1 MGDNYESLLY
11 SAIPIYFSSMF
22 TLTLENPLVILYMR
36 LIGWTLLGYVLGK
49 LLPKIY
55 TTYLGKA
62 LLFVG
67 VPISIVSFLRQAD
80 LSGWIIIAPTT
91 AWIAIL
97 VGGGLAWIW
106 IDLGLS
112 DERFRALSRGI
123 TSREKA
129 ESSSGID
136 ATLEQGSAWS
146 GATQGSFLLAMTLG
160 NTAFIGY
167 PVSLTL
173 VGPQYFAWSLFYDLI
188 GSTIAAYSVGIAL
201 ASRFGSMASNQPA
214 PNPFIS
220 MLKTPALWSLPVGLA
235 MKFVPLP
242 TVISTSM
249 NAIAWTTVTLS
260 LVMIGMQLSQLKTL
274 KNIKKALTCLSIKM
288 LLTPLVVGTGL
299 MFFGITGEPRLA
311 MVLQM
316 AMPPAFSTLVIAQAY
331 NLDRDLTVTTLAFG
345 VVLLLFTIPIWQ
357 WLFS

>member
-1 MGDNYESLLY
+1 
-11 SAIPIYFSSMF
+11 MF
-22 TLTLENPLVILYMR
+22 TLENPLVMLYVR

-49 LLPKIY
+49 LLPKIF

-67 VPISIVSFLRQAD
+67 VPISIISFLRQAD
-80 LSGWIIIAPTT
+80 LSGWIVIAPTT
-91 AWIAIL
+91 AWVAIL
-97 VGGGLAWIW
+97 VGAGLAWIW
-106 IDLGLS
+106 IDLGVS
-112 DERFRALSRGI
+112 DERFSKLSRGI
-123 TSREKA
+123 TSREKNV
-129 ESSSGID
+129 ETNPSMD
-136 ATLEQGSAWS
+136 ATLEHETSWS

-160 NTAFIGY
+160 NTAFMGY
-167 PVSLTL
+167 PVSLAL

-201 ASRFGSMASNQPA
+201 ASRYGSMSGGQKS
-214 PNPFIS
+214 PNPFVS
-220 MLKTPALWSLPVGLA
+220 MAKTPALWSLPIGVG
-235 MKFVPLP
+235 MRFIPLP
-242 TVISTSM
+242 TVVTSGMST
-249 NAIAWTTVTLS
+249 IAWTTVTLS

-274 KNIKKALTCLSIKM
+274 RNVKRALTCLSIKM
-288 LLTPLVVGTGL
+288 LFTPLVVGTGL
-299 MFFGITGEPRLA
+299 MFFGVTGEPRMA

-345 VVLLLFTIPIWQ
+345 VVLLLFTIPIWL

>member
-1 MGDNYESLLY
+1 
-11 SAIPIYFSSMF
+11 MF
-22 TLTLENPLVILYMR
+22 TLENPLVMLYVR

-49 LLPKIY
+49 LLPKVY
-55 TTYLGKA
+55 TIYLGKA

-67 VPISIVSFLRQAD
+67 VPIGIVSFLRQAD
-80 LSGWIIIAPTT
+80 LSGWIVIAPTT
-91 AWIAIL
+91 AWVAIF
-97 VGGGLAWIW
+97 VGAGLAWIW
-106 IDLGLS
+106 IDLGVS

-123 TSREKA
+123 TSREKTV
-129 ESSSGID
+129 EVTSGTKTTIQQ
-136 ATLEQGSAWS
+136 ESAWS
-146 GATQGSFLLAMTLG
+146 GPTQGSFLLAMTLG
-160 NTAFIGY
+160 NTAFMGY
-167 PVSLTL
+167 PVSLAL

-201 ASRFGSMASNQPA
+201 ASRFGSTANNQPK
-214 PNPFIS
+214 PNPLVS
-220 MLKTPALWSLPVGLA
+220 MAKTPALWSLPIGVG
-235 MKFVPLP
+235 MRFVPLP
-242 TVISTSM
+242 TVITSGM

-260 LVMIGMQLSQLKTL
+260 LVMIGMQLSQLQTL

-299 MFFGITGEPRLA
+299 MFFGVTGEPRLA

-345 VVLLLFTIPIWQ
+345 VVLLLFTIPIWL

>member
-1 MGDNYESLLY
+1 
-11 SAIPIYFSSMF
+11 MF
-22 TLTLENPLVILYMR
+22 ALENPLFILYVR

-55 TTYLGKA
+55 TTYLGKL
-62 LLFVG
+62 LLFG
-67 VPISIVSFLRQAD
+67 FVPISIISFLRQAD
-80 LSGWIIIAPTT
+80 LSGWIVIAPTT
-91 AWIAIL
+91 AWVAIL
-97 VGGGLAWIW
+97 VGAGLAWIW

-112 DERFRALSRGI
+112 DERFKKLSRGI
-123 TSREKA
+123 TSQEKNFDN
-129 ESSSGID
+129 SPFDNSPSSGQALAED
-136 ATLEQGSAWS
+136 SAWS

-160 NTAFIGY
+160 NTAFMGY
-167 PVSLTL
+167 PVSLAL

-201 ASRFGSMASNQPA
+201 ASRFGSMSSNQQV

-220 MLKTPALWSLPVGLA
+220 MAKTPALWSLPIGLG
-235 MKFVPLP
+235 MRFIPLP
-242 TVISTSM
+242 TVVSSSM

-274 KNIKKALTCLSIKM
+274 RNVKKALTCLSIKM

-299 MFFGITGEPRLA
+299 MFFGVTGEPRMA

-316 AMPPAFSTLVIAQAY
+316 GMPPAFSTLVIAQAY

-345 VVLLLFTIPIWQ
+345 VVLLLFTIPIWL

>member
-1 MGDNYESLLY
+1 
-11 SAIPIYFSSMF
+11 MF
-22 TLTLENPLVILYMR
+22 TLENPLVMLYVR

-49 LLPKIY
+49 LLPKIF

-67 VPISIVSFLRQAD
+67 VPISIISFLRQAD
-80 LSGWIIIAPTT
+80 LSGWIVIAPTT
-91 AWIAIL
+91 AWVAIL
-97 VGGGLAWIW
+97 VGAGLAWIW
-106 IDLGLS
+106 IDLGVS
-112 DERFRALSRGI
+112 DERFSKLSRGI
-123 TSREKA
+123 TSREKNVETSPSMDTA
-129 ESSSGID
+129 
-136 ATLEQGSAWS
+136 LEHETSWS

-160 NTAFIGY
+160 NTAFMGY
-167 PVSLTL
+167 PVSLAL

-201 ASRFGSMASNQPA
+201 ASRYGSMSGGQKR
-214 PNPFIS
+214 PNPFVS
-220 MLKTPALWSLPVGLA
+220 MAKTPALWSSPIGVG
-235 MKFVPLP
+235 MRFIPLP
-242 TVISTSM
+242 TVVTSGMST
-249 NAIAWTTVTLS
+249 IAWTTVTLS

-274 KNIKKALTCLSIKM
+274 RNVKRALTCLSIKM
-288 LLTPLVVGTGL
+288 LFTPLVVGTGL
-299 MFFGITGEPRLA
+299 MFFGVTGEPRMA

-345 VVLLLFTIPIWQ
+345 VVLLLFTIPIWL

>member
-1 MGDNYESLLY
+1 M
-11 SAIPIYFSSMF
+11 
-22 TLTLENPLVILYMR
+22 LTLENPIVLLYIR
-36 LIGWTLLGYVLGK
+36 LIGWTFLGYVLGR
-49 LLPKIY
+49 LLPKVF

-62 LLFVG
+62 LLYVG
-67 VPISIVSFLRQAD
+67 VPIGIMSFLRQAD
-80 LSGWIIIAPTT
+80 LSGWIIIAPAT

-112 DERFRALSRGI
+112 DERFRNLSRGI
-123 TSREKA
+123 TSREKH
-129 ESSSGID
+129 
-136 ATLEQGSAWS
+136 LETSPNTDVTIGAPTSWS

-160 NTAFIGY
+160 NTAFMGY
-167 PVSLTL
+167 PVSLAL

-201 ASRFGSMASNQPA
+201 ASRYGSMSSNQPK
-214 PNPFIS
+214 PNPFVS
-220 MLKTPALWSLPVGLA
+220 MAKTPALWSLAIGVGLR
-235 MKFVPLP
+235 FVALP
-242 TVISTSM
+242 TVVTSAMST
-249 NAIAWTTVTLS
+249 IAWTTVTLS

-274 KNIKKALTCLSIKM
+274 RYVKRALTCLSIKM

-299 MFFGITGEPRLA
+299 MFFGVTGEPRMA

-345 VVLLLFTIPIWQ
+345 VVLLLFTIPIWL

>member
-1 MGDNYESLLY
+1 
-11 SAIPIYFSSMF
+11 MF
-22 TLTLENPLVILYMR
+22 TLENPLVMLYVR

-49 LLPKIY
+49 LLPKIF

-80 LSGWIIIAPTT
+80 LSGWIVIAPTT
-91 AWIAIL
+91 AWAAIL
-97 VGGGLAWIW
+97 VGAGLAWIW

-123 TSREKA
+123 TSRESNSEITPNMDA
-129 ESSSGID
+129 TIASESS
-136 ATLEQGSAWS
+136 WS
-146 GATQGSFLLAMTLG
+146 GSTQGSFLLAMTLG
-160 NTAFIGY
+160 NTAFMGY
-167 PVSLTL
+167 PVSLAL

-201 ASRFGSMASNQPA
+201 ASRYGSMSSGQKK

-220 MLKTPALWSLPVGLA
+220 MAKTPALWSLPIGVG
-235 MKFVPLP
+235 MRFVPLP
-242 TVISTSM
+242 TVISSGMST
-249 NAIAWTTVTLS
+249 IAWTTVTLS

-274 KNIKKALTCLSIKM
+274 KNIKQALTCLSIKM

-299 MFFGITGEPRLA
+299 MFFGVTGEPRMAL
-311 MVLQM
+311 VLQM

-345 VVLLLFTIPIWQ
+345 VVLLLFTIPVWL

>member
-1 MGDNYESLLY
+1 
-11 SAIPIYFSSMF
+11 MF
-22 TLTLENPLVILYMR
+22 TLSLENPLVMLYAR
-36 LIGWTLLGYVLGK
+36 LIGWTLLGYILGK
-49 LLPKIY
+49 LLPKSF

-80 LSGWIIIAPTT
+80 LSGWIVIAPAT
-91 AWIAIL
+91 AWVAIL
-97 VGGGLAWIW
+97 VGAGLAWIW

-112 DERFRALSRGI
+112 DERFSKLSKGI
-123 TSREKA
+123 TAREKA
-129 ESSSGID
+129 IENRSASDPASDTALEYKSS
-136 ATLEQGSAWS
+136 WS

-160 NTAFIGY
+160 NTAFMGY
-167 PVSLTL
+167 PVSLAL

-201 ASRFGSMASNQPA
+201 ASRFGSMSGGQKK
-214 PNPFIS
+214 PNPFVS
-220 MLKTPALWSLPVGLA
+220 MAKTPALWSLPIGVG
-235 MKFVPLP
+235 MRFIPLP
-242 TVISTSM
+242 TVISAGM
-249 NAIAWTTVTLS
+249 NTIAWTTVTLS

-274 KNIKKALTCLSIKM
+274 RNVKTALTCLSIKM

-299 MFFGITGEPRLA
+299 MFFGVTGEPRMA

-345 VVLLLFTIPIWQ
+345 VVLLLFTIPIWL

>member
-1 MGDNYESLLY
+1 
-11 SAIPIYFSSMF
+11 MF
-22 TLTLENPLVILYMR
+22 TLENPLVMLYVR
-36 LIGWTLLGYVLGK
+36 LIGWTVLGYVLGK
-49 LLPKIY
+49 LLPKIF

-67 VPISIVSFLRQAD
+67 VPIGIVSFLRQAD

-91 AWIAIL
+91 AWAAIL
-97 VGGGLAWIW
+97 VGAGLAWIW

-123 TSREKA
+123 TSRESST
-129 ESSSGID
+129 ETSSGTDLAI
-136 ATLEQGSAWS
+136 QNQSSWS
-146 GATQGSFLLAMTLG
+146 GSTQGSFLLAMTLG
-160 NTAFIGY
+160 NTAFMGY
-167 PVSLTL
+167 PVSLAL

-201 ASRFGSMASNQPA
+201 ASRYGSMSSSQKR
-214 PNPFIS
+214 PNPFVS
-220 MLKTPALWSLPVGLA
+220 MAKTPALWSLPIGVG
-235 MKFVPLP
+235 MRFVPLP
-242 TVISTSM
+242 TVISSGMST
-249 NAIAWTTVTLS
+249 IAWTTVTLS

-274 KNIKKALTCLSIKM
+274 KNVKQALTCLSIKM

-299 MFFGITGEPRLA
+299 MFFGVTGEPRMAL
-311 MVLQM
+311 VLQM

-345 VVLLLFTIPIWQ
+345 VILLLFTIPVWL

>member
-1 MGDNYESLLY
+1 
-11 SAIPIYFSSMF
+11 MF
-22 TLTLENPLVILYMR
+22 TLENPLVMLYVR

-49 LLPKIY
+49 LLPRVY

-67 VPISIVSFLRQAD
+67 VPIGIVSFLRQAD
-80 LSGWIIIAPTT
+80 LSGWIVIAPTT
-91 AWIAIL
+91 AWVAIF
-97 VGGGLAWIW
+97 VGAGLAWIW
-106 IDLGLS
+106 IDLGVS

-123 TSREKA
+123 TSRENTV
-129 ESSSGID
+129 EVTSGTN
-136 ATLEQGSAWS
+136 ATIQQESAWS
-146 GATQGSFLLAMTLG
+146 GPTQGSFLLAMTLG
-160 NTAFIGY
+160 NTAFMGY
-167 PVSLTL
+167 PVSLAL

-201 ASRFGSMASNQPA
+201 ASRFGSTANNQPR
-214 PNPFIS
+214 PNPFAS
-220 MLKTPALWSLPVGLA
+220 MAKTPALWSLPIGVG
-235 MKFVPLP
+235 MRFVPLP
-242 TVISTSM
+242 TVITSGM

-260 LVMIGMQLSQLKTL
+260 LVMIGMQLSQLQTL

-299 MFFGITGEPRLA
+299 MFFGVTGEPRLA

-345 VVLLLFTIPIWQ
+345 VVLLLFTIPIWL

>member
-1 MGDNYESLLY
+1 
-11 SAIPIYFSSMF
+11 MF
-22 TLTLENPLVILYMR
+22 TLENPLVMLYVR
-36 LIGWTLLGYVLGK
+36 LIGWTVLGYVLGK
-49 LLPKIY
+49 LLPKIF

-67 VPISIVSFLRQAD
+67 VPIGIVSFLRQAD

-91 AWIAIL
+91 AWAAIL
-97 VGGGLAWIW
+97 VGAGLAWIW

-123 TSREKA
+123 TSRESST
-129 ESSSGID
+129 ETSSGTDLAI
-136 ATLEQGSAWS
+136 QNQSSWS
-146 GATQGSFLLAMTLG
+146 GSTQGSFLLAMTLG
-160 NTAFIGY
+160 NTAFMGY
-167 PVSLTL
+167 PVSLAL

-201 ASRFGSMASNQPA
+201 ASRYGSMSSNQKR
-214 PNPFIS
+214 PNPFVS
-220 MLKTPALWSLPVGLA
+220 MAKTPALWSLPIGVG
-235 MKFVPLP
+235 MRFVPLP
-242 TVISTSM
+242 TVISSGMST
-249 NAIAWTTVTLS
+249 IAWTTVTLS

-274 KNIKKALTCLSIKM
+274 KNVKQALTCLSIKM

-299 MFFGITGEPRLA
+299 MFFGVTGEPRMAL
-311 MVLQM
+311 VLQM

-345 VVLLLFTIPIWQ
+345 VILLLFTIPVWL

>member
-1 MGDNYESLLY
+1 
-11 SAIPIYFSSMF
+11 MF
-22 TLTLENPLVILYMR
+22 TLENPLVMLYVR

-49 LLPKIY
+49 LLPRVY

-67 VPISIVSFLRQAD
+67 VPIGIVSFLRQAD
-80 LSGWIIIAPTT
+80 LSGWIVIAPTT
-91 AWIAIL
+91 AWVAIF
-97 VGGGLAWIW
+97 VGAGLAWIW
-106 IDLGLS
+106 IDLGVS
-112 DERFRALSRGI
+112 DERFRSLSRGI
-123 TSREKA
+123 TSRENTV
-129 ESSSGID
+129 EVTSGTN
-136 ATLEQGSAWS
+136 ATIQQESAWS
-146 GATQGSFLLAMTLG
+146 GPTQGSFLLAMTLG
-160 NTAFIGY
+160 NTAFMGY
-167 PVSLTL
+167 PVSLAL

-201 ASRFGSMASNQPA
+201 ASRFGSTANNQPR
-214 PNPFIS
+214 PNPFVS
-220 MLKTPALWSLPVGLA
+220 MAKTPALWSLPIGVG
-235 MKFVPLP
+235 MRFVPLP
-242 TVISTSM
+242 TVITSGM

-260 LVMIGMQLSQLKTL
+260 LVMIGMQLSQLQTL

-299 MFFGITGEPRLA
+299 MFFGVTGEPRLA

-345 VVLLLFTIPIWQ
+345 VVLLLFTIPIWL

>member
-1 MGDNYESLLY
+1 
-11 SAIPIYFSSMF
+11 MF
-22 TLTLENPLVILYMR
+22 TLENPLVMLYVR

-49 LLPKIY
+49 LLPRVY

-67 VPISIVSFLRQAD
+67 VPIGIVSFLRQAD
-80 LSGWIIIAPTT
+80 LSGWIVIAPTT
-91 AWIAIL
+91 AWVAIF
-97 VGGGLAWIW
+97 VGAGLAWIW
-106 IDLGLS
+106 IDLGVS

-123 TSREKA
+123 TSRENTVEVA
-129 ESSSGID
+129 SGTN
-136 ATLEQGSAWS
+136 ATIQQESAWS
-146 GATQGSFLLAMTLG
+146 GPTQGSFLLAMTLG
-160 NTAFIGY
+160 NTAFMGY
-167 PVSLTL
+167 PVSLAL

-201 ASRFGSMASNQPA
+201 ASRFGSTANNQPR
-214 PNPFIS
+214 PNPFVS
-220 MLKTPALWSLPVGLA
+220 MAKTPALWSLPIGVG
-235 MKFVPLP
+235 MRFVPLP
-242 TVISTSM
+242 TVITSGM

-260 LVMIGMQLSQLKTL
+260 LVMIGMQLSQLQTL

-299 MFFGITGEPRLA
+299 MFFGVTGEPRLA

-345 VVLLLFTIPIWQ
+345 VVLLLFTIPIWL

>member
-1 MGDNYESLLY
+1 
-11 SAIPIYFSSMF
+11 MF
-22 TLTLENPLVILYMR
+22 TLENPLVMLYVR
-36 LIGWTLLGYVLGK
+36 LIGWTVLGYGLGK
-49 LLPKIY
+49 LLPKVF

-62 LLFVG
+62 LLFIG

-80 LSGWIIIAPTT
+80 LSGWIVIAPTT

-97 VGGGLAWIW
+97 VGAGLAWIW

-112 DERFRALSRGI
+112 DERFSKLSRGI
-123 TSREKA
+123 ISRDIPVEA
-129 ESSSGID
+129 NSTTDASLGQPSSW
-136 ATLEQGSAWS
+136 SA
-146 GATQGSFLLAMTLG
+146 ATQGSFLLAMTLG
-160 NTAFIGY
+160 NTAFMGY
-167 PVSLTL
+167 PVSLAL

-201 ASRFGSMASNQPA
+201 ASRFGSISGSQKK
-214 PNPFIS
+214 PNPFVS
-220 MLKTPALWSLPVGLA
+220 MAKTPALWSLPIGLG
-235 MKFVPLP
+235 MRFVPLP
-242 TVISTSM
+242 TVISSGMST
-249 NAIAWTTVTLS
+249 IAWTTVTLS

-274 KNIKKALTCLSIKM
+274 KNVKQALTCVSIKM

-299 MFFGITGEPRLA
+299 MFFGVTGEPRLA

-316 AMPPAFSTLVIAQAY
+316 GMPPAFSTLVIAQAY

-345 VVLLLFTIPIWQ
+345 VVLLLFTIPVWL

>member
-1 MGDNYESLLY
+1 
-11 SAIPIYFSSMF
+11 MF
-22 TLTLENPLVILYMR
+22 TLTLENPLVMLYVR
-36 LIGWTLLGYVLGK
+36 LIGWTILGYVLGK
-49 LLPKIY
+49 LLPKAY

-67 VPISIVSFLRQAD
+67 VPIGIVSFLRQAD
-80 LSGWIIIAPTT
+80 LSGWIVIAPTT
-91 AWIAIL
+91 AWVAIF
-97 VGGGLAWIW
+97 VGAGLAWIW
-106 IDLGLS
+106 IDLGVS

-123 TSREKA
+123 TSREKTV
-129 ESSSGID
+129 EITSGITT
-136 ATLEQGSAWS
+136 TLEQESAWS
-146 GATQGSFLLAMTLG
+146 GPTQGSFLLAMTLG
-160 NTAFIGY
+160 NTAFMGY
-167 PVSLTL
+167 PVSLAL

-201 ASRFGSMASNQPA
+201 ASRFGSVASNQPK
-214 PNPFIS
+214 PNPLIS
-220 MLKTPALWSLPVGLA
+220 MAKTPALWSLPIGVG
-235 MKFVPLP
+235 MRFVALP
-242 TVISTSM
+242 TVIVSGMST
-249 NAIAWTTVTLS
+249 IAWTTVTLS

-299 MFFGITGEPRLA
+299 MFFGVTGEPRLA

-345 VVLLLFTIPIWQ
+345 VVLLLFTIPIWL

>member
-1 MGDNYESLLY
+1 
-11 SAIPIYFSSMF
+11 MF
-22 TLTLENPLVILYMR
+22 ALENPLFILYVR
-36 LIGWTLLGYVLGK
+36 LIGWTLLGYVLGR

-55 TTYLGKA
+55 TTYLGKL
-62 LLFVG
+62 LLFG
-67 VPISIVSFLRQAD
+67 FVPISIISFLRQTD
-80 LSGWIIIAPTT
+80 LSGWIVIAPTT
-91 AWIAIL
+91 AWVAIL
-97 VGGGLAWIW
+97 VGAGLAWIW

-112 DERFRALSRGI
+112 DERFKKLSRGI
-123 TSREKA
+123 TAQEKNFDNSPTSGKALA
-129 ESSSGID
+129 E
-136 ATLEQGSAWS
+136 ESAWS

-160 NTAFIGY
+160 NTAFMGY
-167 PVSLTL
+167 PVSLAL

-201 ASRFGSMASNQPA
+201 ASRFGSMSSNQQV

-220 MLKTPALWSLPVGLA
+220 MAKTPALWSLPIGLG
-235 MKFVPLP
+235 MRFIPLP
-242 TVISTSM
+242 TVVTSSM

-274 KNIKKALTCLSIKM
+274 RNVKQALTCLSIKM

-299 MFFGITGEPRLA
+299 MFFGVTGEPRMA

-316 AMPPAFSTLVIAQAY
+316 GMPPAFSTLVIAQAY

-345 VVLLLFTIPIWQ
+345 VVLLLFTIPIWL

>member
-1 MGDNYESLLY
+1 
-11 SAIPIYFSSMF
+11 MF
-22 TLTLENPLVILYMR
+22 TLENPLVMLYVR

-49 LLPKIY
+49 LLPKVF

-67 VPISIVSFLRQAD
+67 VPIGIVSFLRQAD
-80 LSGWIIIAPTT
+80 LSGWIVIAPTT
-91 AWIAIL
+91 AWVAIF
-97 VGGGLAWIW
+97 VGAGLAWIW
-106 IDLGLS
+106 IDLGVS

-123 TSREKA
+123 TSRESTV
-129 ESSSGID
+129 ELTSGTN
-136 ATLEQGSAWS
+136 ATIQQDSAWS
-146 GATQGSFLLAMTLG
+146 GPTQGSFLLAMTLG
-160 NTAFIGY
+160 NTAFMGY
-167 PVSLTL
+167 PVSLAL

-201 ASRFGSMASNQPA
+201 ASRFGSMTSNQQR
-214 PNPFIS
+214 PNPFVS
-220 MLKTPALWSLPVGLA
+220 MAKTPALWSLPIGVG
-235 MKFVPLP
+235 MRFVPLP
-242 TVISTSM
+242 TVITSGM
-249 NAIAWTTVTLS
+249 SAIAWTTVTLS
-260 LVMIGMQLSQLKTL
+260 LVMIGMQLSQLQTL

-299 MFFGITGEPRLA
+299 MFFGVTGEPRLA

-345 VVLLLFTIPIWQ
+345 VVLLLFTIPIWL

>member
-1 MGDNYESLLY
+1 
-11 SAIPIYFSSMF
+11 MF
-22 TLTLENPLVILYMR
+22 TLENPLVLLYVR

-49 LLPKIY
+49 LLPKIF

-80 LSGWIIIAPTT
+80 LSGWIMIAPTT
-91 AWIAIL
+91 AWVAIL
-97 VGGGLAWIW
+97 VGAGLAWIW
-106 IDLGLS
+106 IDLGVS
-112 DERFRALSRGI
+112 DERFSKLSKGI
-123 TSREKA
+123 TAREKNL
-129 ESSSGID
+129 ETNPSME
-136 ATLEQGSAWS
+136 ATLEHESAWT

-160 NTAFIGY
+160 NTAFMGY
-167 PVSLTL
+167 PVSLAL

-201 ASRFGSMASNQPA
+201 ASRYGSMSSGQKK
-214 PNPFIS
+214 PNPFVS
-220 MLKTPALWSLPVGLA
+220 MAKTPALWSLPIGVG
-235 MKFVPLP
+235 MRFIPLP
-242 TVISTSM
+242 VVITAGMST
-249 NAIAWTTVTLS
+249 IAWTTVTLS

-274 KNIKKALTCLSIKM
+274 RNVKKALTCLSIKM

-299 MFFGITGEPRLA
+299 MFFGVTGEPRMA

-345 VVLLLFTIPIWQ
+345 VVLLLFTIPIWL

>member
-1 MGDNYESLLY
+1 
-11 SAIPIYFSSMF
+11 MF
-22 TLTLENPLVILYMR
+22 TLENPLVMLYVR
-36 LIGWTLLGYVLGK
+36 LIGWTVLGYVLGK
-49 LLPKIY
+49 LLPKIF

-67 VPISIVSFLRQAD
+67 VPIGIVSFLRQAD

-91 AWIAIL
+91 AWAAIL
-97 VGGGLAWIW
+97 VGAGLAWIW

-123 TSREKA
+123 TSRESST
-129 ESSSGID
+129 ETSSGTDLAI
-136 ATLEQGSAWS
+136 QNQSSWS
-146 GATQGSFLLAMTLG
+146 GSTQGSFLLAMTLG
-160 NTAFIGY
+160 NTAFMGY
-167 PVSLTL
+167 PVSLAL

-201 ASRFGSMASNQPA
+201 ASRYGSMSSGQKR
-214 PNPFIS
+214 PNPFVS
-220 MLKTPALWSLPVGLA
+220 MAKTPALWSLPIGVG
-235 MKFVPLP
+235 MRFVPLP
-242 TVISTSM
+242 TVISSGMST
-249 NAIAWTTVTLS
+249 IAWTTVTLS

-274 KNIKKALTCLSIKM
+274 KNVKQALTCLSIKM

-299 MFFGITGEPRLA
+299 MFFGVTGEPRMAL
-311 MVLQM
+311 VLQM

-345 VVLLLFTIPIWQ
+345 VILLLFTIPVWL